1 MNTINLIGL
10 PARGEFIS
18 YNNFSF
24 YGHIVKVVGNNITI
38 KGTIGKGRCKKIK
51 YYTFDKSKVEIYV

>member
-1 MNTINLIGL
+1 MNTINLISL

-18 YNNFSF
+18 YSNRFF
-24 YGHIVKVVGNNITI
+24 YGQIVKVVGNNITI
-38 KGTIGKGRCKKIK
+38 KGTIGKGRYKKIK